1 VSRQRDLLGRF
12 AHHRVAANL
21 LMVLMLCAGIFA
33 LRQLNVQFFPDFELE
48 VVTVTTPW
56 SGASSEDVETG
67 VTIPLEQR
75 LRTVDHLEE
84 MTSTSAPGLSGITLE
99 FNEGTDMVLALE
111 QVKQRVDEFTNLPG
125 DAEDPV
131 VIHPARYEPVAR
143 LRLSGVDDRGEL
155 RRLARRFERELLARG
170 IDRIDINGLPE
181 EAIRIAFDPTDL
193 QRLGLDLATVAERI
207 DHLSRDLPAGL
218 AGSDDSARELRSLD
232 QRRDPA
238 GFANLPLVGEGA
250 ARINLGAVA
259 TIARQPL
266 EQQPEISVDGQRTV
280 VLQLSR
286 TAAGDSL
293 AAARTLDAW
302 FDETLPTLPP
312 TVQLEVFSKHWELI
326 LDRINVLLK
335 NGAGGLLLVLVTLYL
350 FLSARVAFWVA
361 VGIPVSF
368 MATLAVL
375 YLAGGS
381 INMVSLFALIMGLGI
396 IVDDAI
402 VVGEDAQAHYDM
414 GEEPLRAAEGG
425 ARRMLGPVM
434 ASSLTT
440 VAAFLPLMLIGG
452 IMGNIMSTIPL
463 VIVSVI
469 FASLIESFLILP
481 GHLRGAFRHAHHRRR
496 ATRERLDAA
505 FERFRDRRFRPLV
518 DRALQHR
525 GTTLALAV
533 AALVMAIGLLAGGRL
548 SWVFFPSP
556 ESTTVHANVRF
567 VSGTPR
573 ATVDRFLTHLEKTL
587 ATTNAELGSEVVHT
601 HYVSHGASTG
611 RGRARTGE
619 RLGAVFVELEPP
631 DARDISNRTFIN
643 AWRGRVVVPHGV
655 ENFTITEERSGP
667 VSRDLEIRLAGDDPE
682 RVKQAALALG
692 EALRALPGISA
703 IEDDLPYGR
712 EQLIYKLSAAGQAL
726 GLTITGLGRQ
736 LRAAYDGLLVQ
747 RFQDGPDEVEVRVEL
762 NRDTQR
768 RMRHLDQLPIR
779 LPDGRFVP
787 LSSVA
792 LWTSKR
798 GFETLRHADGRLA
811 ATISADIDS
820 TVNNTERVT
829 RALAA
834 ETLPQL
840 AAVYGVEFSLE
851 GGSARQADTLG
862 DMRTGML
869 LGLLLIYVVL
879 AWVFS
884 SYGWPLLVMTA
895 IPFGLTGAVFGHWLL
910 GMDLTIL
917 SLFGFF
923 GLSGIVVNDSIILVT
938 FYQRLRHEGCAVHE
952 ALVEAAC
959 QRLRAVLLTS
969 LTTIAGLTPL
979 LFETSTQAQFLI
991 PMAVSI
997 AFGLAFATLLIL
1009 VVLPT
1014 MLSLYEEVHTRS
1026 TTREE
1031 PPTATETT

>member
-1 VSRQRDLLGRF
+1 VSTSRDLLGTF

-21 LMVLMLCAGIFA
+21 LMVLMLLSGVFA

-48 VVTVTTPW
+48 VVTVTTAW
-56 SGASSEDVETG
+56 SGASAEDVEIGITL
-67 VTIPLEQR
+67 PLEQR

-84 MTSTSAPGLSGITLE
+84 MSSTSAPGTSGITLE
-99 FNEGTDMVLALE
+99 FDEGTDMVLALE
-111 QVKQRVDEFTNLPG
+111 QVKQRVDDFLNLPG

-131 VIHPARYEPVAR
+131 VIHPARYEPVAS
-143 LRLSGVDDRGEL
+143 LRLSGPEDLGEL
-155 RRLARRFERELLARG
+155 RRLARRMERELLARG
-170 IDRIDINGLPE
+170 IDRIDIDGLPD
-181 EAIRIAFDPTDL
+181 EAIRIAFDPVDL
-193 QRLGLDLATVAERI
+193 QRLGLDLEEVAARI
-207 DHLSRDLPAGL
+207 DRLSRDLPAGL

-238 GFANLPLVGEGA
+238 GFANLPLIGEGA
-250 ARINLGAVA
+250 ARIDLGAVA
-259 TIARQPL
+259 QITREPM
-266 EQQPEISVDGQRTV
+266 ERQPEISVGGQRAI
-280 VLQLSR
+280 VLKLSR

-293 AAARTLDAW
+293 EAARVLDAW
-302 FDETLPTLPP
+302 FTETRPTLPP
-312 TVQLEVFSKHWELI
+312 GVELEVFSERWELI

-335 NGAGGLLLVLVTLYL
+335 NGAGGLLLVLITLFL
-350 FLSARVAFWVA
+350 FLSGRVAFWVA

-402 VVGEDAQAHYDM
+402 VVGEDAQAHHDM
-414 GEEPLRAAEGG
+414 GEDPLRAAEGG
-425 ARRMLGPVM
+425 ARRMLGPVL

-440 VAAFLPLMLIGG
+440 VAAFLPLMLVGG
-452 IMGNIMSTIPL
+452 VMGNILSTIPL

-469 FASLIESFLILP
+469 LASLIESFLILP
-481 GHLRGAFRHAHHRRR
+481 GHLRGAFRHAHQPRPL
-496 ATRERLDAA
+496 RERLDAA
-505 FERFRDRRFRPLV
+505 FERFREQRFRPLI
-518 DRALQHR
+518 DLALRHRAS
-525 GTTLALAV
+525 TLAV
-533 AALVMAIGLLAGGRL
+533 AVACLVLAVGLLAGGRL

-556 ESTTVHANVRF
+556 ESTTLNANVRF
-567 VSGTPR
+567 VAGTPR
-573 ATVDRFLTHLEKTL
+573 ATVDRFLAHLETTL
-587 ATTNAELGSEVVHT
+587 KATDADLGPGVLAT

-611 RGRARTGE
+611 RGRSRDGE
-619 RLGAVFVELEPP
+619 RIGGLFVELVAP
-631 DARDISNRTFIN
+631 DARTVRNREFIN
-643 AWRGRVVVPHGV
+643 AWRERVAVPHGV
-655 ENFTITEERSGP
+655 ESFTISEQRTGP

-692 EALRALPGISA
+692 EALAALPGVSA
-703 IEDDLPYGR
+703 IDDDLPYGR
-712 EQLIYKLSAAGQAL
+712 EQLIYRLSPAGHAL
-726 GLTITGLGRQ
+726 GLTITDLGRQ
-736 LRAAYDGLLVQ
+736 LRAAYDGLRVQ

-762 NRDTQR
+762 SREIQR
-768 RMRHLDQLPIR
+768 RMRHLEQLPIQ
-779 LPDGRFVP
+779 LPDGRFAP
-787 LSSVA
+787 LGSVA
-792 LWTSKR
+792 DWTSKR

-811 ATISADIDS
+811 ATVTADIDS
-820 TVNNTERVT
+820 AVNNTERVT
-829 RALAA
+829 QALADG
-834 ETLPQL
+834 TLPRL
-840 AAVYGVEFSLE
+840 AALYGVEFSLE
-851 GGSARQADTLG
+851 GGTARQADALG
-862 DMRTGML
+862 DLRTGML
-869 LGLLLIYVVL
+869 LGLLLIYIVL

-884 SYGWPLLVMTA
+884 SYGWPLIVMSA

-910 GMDLTIL
+910 GMDLTLL

-938 FYQRLRHEGCAVHE
+938 FYQRLRNEGCAVHE

-1009 VVLPT
+1009 LVVPT
-1014 MLSLYEEVHTRS
+1014 MLSIYEQLHARYAGTLADQ
-1026 TTREE
+1026 
-1031 PPTATETT
+1031 PT

>member
-1 VSRQRDLLGRF
+1 VSTSRDLLGTF

-21 LMVLMLCAGIFA
+21 LMVLMLLSGVFA

-48 VVTVTTPW
+48 VVTVTTAW
-56 SGASSEDVETG
+56 SGASAEDVEIGITL
-67 VTIPLEQR
+67 PLEQR

-84 MTSTSAPGLSGITLE
+84 MSSTSAPGTSGITLE
-99 FNEGTDMVLALE
+99 FDEGTDMVLALE
-111 QVKQRVDEFTNLPG
+111 QVKQRVDDFLNLPG

-131 VIHPARYEPVAR
+131 VIHPARYEPVAS
-143 LRLSGVDDRGEL
+143 LRLSGPEDLGEL
-155 RRLARRFERELLARG
+155 RRLARRMERELLARG
-170 IDRIDINGLPE
+170 IDRIDIDGLPD
-181 EAIRIAFDPTDL
+181 EAIRIAFDPVDL
-193 QRLGLDLATVAERI
+193 QRLGLDLEEVAARI
-207 DHLSRDLPAGL
+207 DRLSRDLPAGL

-250 ARINLGAVA
+250 ARIDLGAVA
-259 TIARQPL
+259 QITREPM
-266 EQQPEISVDGQRTV
+266 ERQPEISVGGQRAI
-280 VLQLSR
+280 VLKLSR
-286 TAAGDSL
+286 TATGDSL
-293 AAARTLDAW
+293 EAARVLDAW
-302 FDETLPTLPP
+302 FTETRPTLPP
-312 TVQLEVFSKHWELI
+312 GVELEVFSERWELI

-335 NGAGGLLLVLVTLYL
+335 NGAGGLLLVLITLFL
-350 FLSARVAFWVA
+350 FLSGRVAFWVA

-402 VVGEDAQAHYDM
+402 VVGEDAQAHHDM
-414 GEEPLRAAEGG
+414 GEDPLRAAEGG
-425 ARRMLGPVM
+425 ARRMLGPVL

-440 VAAFLPLMLIGG
+440 VAAFLPLMLVGG
-452 IMGNIMSTIPL
+452 VMGNILSTIPL

-469 FASLIESFLILP
+469 LASLIESFLILP
-481 GHLRGAFRHAHHRRR
+481 GHLRGAFRHAHQPRPL
-496 ATRERLDAA
+496 RERLDAA
-505 FERFRDRRFRPLV
+505 FERFREQRFRPLI
-518 DRALQHR
+518 DLALRHRAS
-525 GTTLALAV
+525 TLAV
-533 AALVMAIGLLAGGRL
+533 AVACLVLAVGLLAGGRL

-556 ESTTVHANVRF
+556 ESTTLNANVRF
-567 VSGTPR
+567 VAGTPR
-573 ATVDRFLTHLEKTL
+573 ATVDRFLAHLETTL
-587 ATTNAELGSEVVHT
+587 KATDADLGPGVLAT

-611 RGRARTGE
+611 RGRSRDGE
-619 RLGAVFVELEPP
+619 RIGGLFVELVAP
-631 DARDISNRTFIN
+631 DARTVRNREFIN
-643 AWRGRVVVPHGV
+643 AWRERVAVPHGV
-655 ENFTITEERSGP
+655 ESFTISEQRTGP

-692 EALRALPGISA
+692 EALAALPGVSA
-703 IEDDLPYGR
+703 IDDDLPYGR
-712 EQLIYKLSAAGQAL
+712 EQLIYRLSPAGHAL
-726 GLTITGLGRQ
+726 GLTITDLGRQ
-736 LRAAYDGLLVQ
+736 LRAAYDGLRVQ

-762 NRDTQR
+762 SREIQR
-768 RMRHLDQLPIR
+768 RMRHLEQLPIQ
-779 LPDGRFVP
+779 LPDGRFAP
-787 LSSVA
+787 LGSVA
-792 LWTSKR
+792 DWTSKR

-811 ATISADIDS
+811 ATVTADIDS
-820 TVNNTERVT
+820 AVNNTERVT
-829 RALAA
+829 QALADG
-834 ETLPQL
+834 TLPRL
-840 AAVYGVEFSLE
+840 AALYGVEFSLE
-851 GGSARQADTLG
+851 GGTARQADALG
-862 DMRTGML
+862 DLRTGML
-869 LGLLLIYVVL
+869 LGLLLIYIVL

-884 SYGWPLLVMTA
+884 SYGWPLIVMSA

-910 GMDLTIL
+910 GMDLTLL

-938 FYQRLRHEGCAVHE
+938 FYQRLRNEGYAVHE

-1009 VVLPT
+1009 LVVPT
-1014 MLSLYEEVHTRS
+1014 MLSIYEQLHARYAGTLADQ
-1026 TTREE
+1026 
-1031 PPTATETT
+1031 PT

>member
-1 VSRQRDLLGRF
+1 MSTSRDLLGTF

-21 LMVLMLCAGIFA
+21 LMVLMLLSGVFA

-48 VVTVTTPW
+48 VVTVTTAW
-56 SGASSEDVETG
+56 SGASAEDVEIGITL
-67 VTIPLEQR
+67 PLEQR

-84 MTSTSAPGLSGITLE
+84 MSSTSAPGTSGITLE
-99 FNEGTDMVLALE
+99 FDEGTDMVLALE
-111 QVKQRVDEFTNLPG
+111 QVKQRVDDFLNLPG

-131 VIHPARYEPVAR
+131 VIHPARYEPVAS
-143 LRLSGVDDRGEL
+143 LRLSGPEDLGEL
-155 RRLARRFERELLARG
+155 RRLARRMERELLARG
-170 IDRIDINGLPE
+170 IDRIDIDGLPD
-181 EAIRIAFDPTDL
+181 EAIRIAFDPVDL
-193 QRLGLDLATVAERI
+193 QRLGLDLEEVAARI
-207 DHLSRDLPAGL
+207 DRLSRDLPAGL

-250 ARINLGAVA
+250 ARIDLGAVA
-259 TIARQPL
+259 QITREPM
-266 EQQPEISVDGQRTV
+266 ERQPEISVGGQRAI
-280 VLQLSR
+280 VLKLSR

-293 AAARTLDAW
+293 EAARVLDAW
-302 FDETLPTLPP
+302 FTETRPTLPP
-312 TVQLEVFSKHWELI
+312 GVELEVFSERWELI

-335 NGAGGLLLVLVTLYL
+335 NGAGGLLLVLITLFL
-350 FLSARVAFWVA
+350 FLSGRVAFWVA

-402 VVGEDAQAHYDM
+402 VVGEDAQAHHDM
-414 GEEPLRAAEGG
+414 GEDPLRAAEGG
-425 ARRMLGPVM
+425 ARRMLGPVL

-440 VAAFLPLMLIGG
+440 VAAFLPLMLVGG
-452 IMGNIMSTIPL
+452 VMGNILSTIPL

-469 FASLIESFLILP
+469 LASLIESFLILP
-481 GHLRGAFRHAHHRRR
+481 GHLRGAFRHAHQPRPL
-496 ATRERLDAA
+496 RERLDAA
-505 FERFRDRRFRPLV
+505 FERFREQRFRPLI
-518 DRALQHR
+518 DLALRHRAS
-525 GTTLALAV
+525 TLAV
-533 AALVMAIGLLAGGRL
+533 AVACLVLAVGLLAGGRL

-556 ESTTVHANVRF
+556 ESTTLNANVRF
-567 VSGTPR
+567 VAGTPR
-573 ATVDRFLTHLEKTL
+573 ATVDRFLAHLETTL
-587 ATTNAELGSEVVHT
+587 KATDADLGPGVLAT

-611 RGRARTGE
+611 RGRSRDGE
-619 RLGAVFVELEPP
+619 RIGGLFVELVAP
-631 DARDISNRTFIN
+631 DARTVRNREFIN
-643 AWRGRVVVPHGV
+643 AWRERVAVPHGV
-655 ENFTITEERSGP
+655 ESFTISEQRTGP

-692 EALRALPGISA
+692 EALAALPGVSA
-703 IEDDLPYGR
+703 IDDDLPYGR
-712 EQLIYKLSAAGQAL
+712 EQLIYRLSPAGHAL
-726 GLTITGLGRQ
+726 GLTITDLGRQ
-736 LRAAYDGLLVQ
+736 LRAAYDGLRVQ

-762 NRDTQR
+762 SREIQR
-768 RMRHLDQLPIR
+768 RMRHLEQLPIQ
-779 LPDGRFVP
+779 LPDGRFAP
-787 LSSVA
+787 LGSVA
-792 LWTSKR
+792 DWTSKR

-811 ATISADIDS
+811 ATVTADIDS
-820 TVNNTERVT
+820 AVNNTERVT
-829 RALAA
+829 QALADG
-834 ETLPQL
+834 TLPRL
-840 AAVYGVEFSLE
+840 AALYGVEFSLE
-851 GGSARQADTLG
+851 GGTARQADALG
-862 DMRTGML
+862 DLRTGML
-869 LGLLLIYVVL
+869 LGLLLIYIVL

-884 SYGWPLLVMTA
+884 SYGWPLIVMSA

-910 GMDLTIL
+910 GMDLTLL

-938 FYQRLRHEGCAVHE
+938 FYQRLRNEGYAVHE

-1009 VVLPT
+1009 LVVPT
-1014 MLSLYEEVHTRS
+1014 MLSIYEQLHARYAGTLADQ
-1026 TTREE
+1026 
-1031 PPTATETT
+1031 PT

>member
-1 VSRQRDLLGRF
+1 VSTSRDLLGTF

-21 LMVLMLCAGIFA
+21 LMVLMLLSGVFA

-48 VVTVTTPW
+48 VVTVTTAW
-56 SGASSEDVETG
+56 SGASAEDVEIGITL
-67 VTIPLEQR
+67 PLEQR

-84 MTSTSAPGLSGITLE
+84 MSSTSAPGTSGITLE
-99 FNEGTDMVLALE
+99 FDEGTDMVLALE
-111 QVKQRVDEFTNLPG
+111 QVKQRVDDFLNLPG

-131 VIHPARYEPVAR
+131 VIHPARYEPVAS
-143 LRLSGVDDRGEL
+143 LRLSGPEDLGEL
-155 RRLARRFERELLARG
+155 RHLARRMERELLARG
-170 IDRIDINGLPE
+170 IDRIDIDGLPD
-181 EAIRIAFDPTDL
+181 EAIRIAFDPVDL
-193 QRLGLDLATVAERI
+193 QRLGLDLEEVAARI
-207 DHLSRDLPAGL
+207 DRLSRDLPAGL

-238 GFANLPLVGEGA
+238 GFANLPLIGEGA
-250 ARINLGAVA
+250 ARIDLGAVA
-259 TIARQPL
+259 QITREPM
-266 EQQPEISVDGQRTV
+266 ERQPEISVGGQRAI
-280 VLQLSR
+280 VLKLSR

-293 AAARTLDAW
+293 EAARVLDAW
-302 FDETLPTLPP
+302 FTETRPTLPP
-312 TVQLEVFSKHWELI
+312 GVELEVFSERWELI

-335 NGAGGLLLVLVTLYL
+335 NGAGGLLLVLITLFL
-350 FLSARVAFWVA
+350 FLSGRVAFWVA

-402 VVGEDAQAHYDM
+402 VVGEDAQAHHDM
-414 GEEPLRAAEGG
+414 GEDPLRAAEGG
-425 ARRMLGPVM
+425 ARRMLGPVL

-440 VAAFLPLMLIGG
+440 VAAFLPLMLVGG
-452 IMGNIMSTIPL
+452 VMGNILSTIPL

-469 FASLIESFLILP
+469 LASLIESFLILP
-481 GHLRGAFRHAHHRRR
+481 GHLRGAFRHAHQPRPL
-496 ATRERLDAA
+496 RERLDAA
-505 FERFRDRRFRPLV
+505 FERFREQRFRPLI
-518 DRALQHR
+518 DLALRHRAS
-525 GTTLALAV
+525 TLAV
-533 AALVMAIGLLAGGRL
+533 AVACLVLAVGLLAGGRL

-556 ESTTVHANVRF
+556 ESTTLNANVRF
-567 VSGTPR
+567 VAGTPR
-573 ATVDRFLTHLEKTL
+573 ATVDRFLAHLETTL
-587 ATTNAELGSEVVHT
+587 KATDADLGPGVLAT

-611 RGRARTGE
+611 RGRSRDGE
-619 RLGAVFVELEPP
+619 RIGGLFVELVAP
-631 DARDISNRTFIN
+631 DARTVRNREFIN
-643 AWRGRVVVPHGV
+643 AWRERVAVPHGV
-655 ENFTITEERSGP
+655 ESFTISEQRTGP

-692 EALRALPGISA
+692 EALAALPGVSA
-703 IEDDLPYGR
+703 IDDDLPYGR
-712 EQLIYKLSAAGQAL
+712 EQLIYRLSPAGHAL
-726 GLTITGLGRQ
+726 GLTITDLGRQ
-736 LRAAYDGLLVQ
+736 LRAAYDGLRVQ

-762 NRDTQR
+762 SREIQR
-768 RMRHLDQLPIR
+768 RMRHLEQLPIQ
-779 LPDGRFVP
+779 LPDGRFAP
-787 LSSVA
+787 LGSVA
-792 LWTSKR
+792 DWTSKR

-811 ATISADIDS
+811 ATVTADIDS
-820 TVNNTERVT
+820 AVNNTERVT
-829 RALAA
+829 QALADG
-834 ETLPQL
+834 TLPRL
-840 AAVYGVEFSLE
+840 AALYGVEFSLE
-851 GGSARQADTLG
+851 GGTARQADALG
-862 DMRTGML
+862 DLRTGML
-869 LGLLLIYVVL
+869 LGLLLIYIVL

-884 SYGWPLLVMTA
+884 SYGWPLIVMSA

-910 GMDLTIL
+910 GMDLTLL

-938 FYQRLRHEGCAVHE
+938 FYQRLRNEGCAVHE

-1009 VVLPT
+1009 LVVPT
-1014 MLSLYEEVHTRS
+1014 MLSIYEQLHARYAGTLADQ
-1026 TTREE
+1026 
-1031 PPTATETT
+1031 PT

>member
-1 VSRQRDLLGRF
+1 VSTSRDLLGTF

-21 LMVLMLCAGIFA
+21 LMVLMLLSGVFA

-48 VVTVTTPW
+48 VVTVTTAW
-56 SGASSEDVETG
+56 SGASAEDVEIGITL
-67 VTIPLEQR
+67 PLEQR

-84 MTSTSAPGLSGITLE
+84 MSSTSAPGTSGITLE
-99 FNEGTDMVLALE
+99 FDEGTDMVLALE
-111 QVKQRVDEFTNLPG
+111 QVKQRVDDFLNLPG

-131 VIHPARYEPVAR
+131 VIHPARYEPVAS
-143 LRLSGVDDRGEL
+143 LRLSGPEDLGEL
-155 RRLARRFERELLARG
+155 RRLARRMERELLARG
-170 IDRIDINGLPE
+170 IDRIDIDGLPD
-181 EAIRIAFDPTDL
+181 EAIRIAFDPVDL
-193 QRLGLDLATVAERI
+193 QRLGLDLEEVAARI
-207 DHLSRDLPAGL
+207 DRLSRDLPAGL

-250 ARINLGAVA
+250 ARIDLGAVA
-259 TIARQPL
+259 QITREPM
-266 EQQPEISVDGQRTV
+266 ERQPEISVGGQRAI
-280 VLQLSR
+280 VLKLSR

-293 AAARTLDAW
+293 EAARVLDAW
-302 FDETLPTLPP
+302 FTETRPTLPP
-312 TVQLEVFSKHWELI
+312 GVELEVFSERWELI

-335 NGAGGLLLVLVTLYL
+335 NGAGGLLLVLITLFL
-350 FLSARVAFWVA
+350 FLSGRVAFWVA

-402 VVGEDAQAHYDM
+402 VVGEDAQAHHDM
-414 GEEPLRAAEGG
+414 GEDPLRAAEGG
-425 ARRMLGPVM
+425 ARRMLGPVL

-440 VAAFLPLMLIGG
+440 VAAFLPLMLVGG
-452 IMGNIMSTIPL
+452 VMGNILSTIPL

-469 FASLIESFLILP
+469 LASLIESFLILP
-481 GHLRGAFRHAHHRRR
+481 GHLRGAFRHAHQPRPL
-496 ATRERLDAA
+496 RERLDAA
-505 FERFRDRRFRPLV
+505 FERFREQRFRPLI
-518 DRALQHR
+518 DLALRHRAS
-525 GTTLALAV
+525 TLAV
-533 AALVMAIGLLAGGRL
+533 AVACLVLAVGLLAGGRL

-556 ESTTVHANVRF
+556 ESTTLNANVRF
-567 VSGTPR
+567 VAGTPR
-573 ATVDRFLTHLEKTL
+573 ATVDRFLAHLETTL
-587 ATTNAELGSEVVHT
+587 KATDADLGPGVLAT

-611 RGRARTGE
+611 RGRSRDGE
-619 RLGAVFVELEPP
+619 RIGGLFVELVAP
-631 DARDISNRTFIN
+631 DARTVRNREFIN
-643 AWRGRVVVPHGV
+643 AWRERVAVPHGV
-655 ENFTITEERSGP
+655 ESFTISEQRTGP

-692 EALRALPGISA
+692 EALAALPGVSA
-703 IEDDLPYGR
+703 IDDDLPYGR
-712 EQLIYKLSAAGQAL
+712 EQLIYRLSPAGHAL
-726 GLTITGLGRQ
+726 GLTITDLGRQ
-736 LRAAYDGLLVQ
+736 LRAAYDGLRVQ

-762 NRDTQR
+762 SREIQR
-768 RMRHLDQLPIR
+768 RMRHLEQLPIQ
-779 LPDGRFVP
+779 LPDGRFAP
-787 LSSVA
+787 LGSVA
-792 LWTSKR
+792 DWTSKR

-811 ATISADIDS
+811 ATVTADIDS
-820 TVNNTERVT
+820 AVNNTERVT
-829 RALAA
+829 QALADG
-834 ETLPQL
+834 TLPRL
-840 AAVYGVEFSLE
+840 AALYGVEFSLE
-851 GGSARQADTLG
+851 GGTARQADALG
-862 DMRTGML
+862 DLRTGML
-869 LGLLLIYVVL
+869 LGLLLIYIVL

-884 SYGWPLLVMTA
+884 SYGWPLIVMSA

-910 GMDLTIL
+910 GMDLTLL

-938 FYQRLRHEGCAVHE
+938 FYQRLRNEGYAVHE

-1009 VVLPT
+1009 LVVPT
-1014 MLSLYEEVHTRS
+1014 MLSIYEQLHARYAGTLADQ
-1026 TTREE
+1026 
-1031 PPTATETT
+1031 PT

>member
-1 VSRQRDLLGRF
+1 VSTSRDLLGTF

-21 LMVLMLCAGIFA
+21 LMVLMLLSGVFA

-48 VVTVTTPW
+48 VVTVTTAW
-56 SGASSEDVETG
+56 SGASAEDVEIGITL
-67 VTIPLEQR
+67 PLEQR

-84 MTSTSAPGLSGITLE
+84 MSSTSAPGTSGITLE
-99 FNEGTDMVLALE
+99 FDEGTDMVLALE
-111 QVKQRVDEFTNLPG
+111 QVKQRVDDFLNLPG

-131 VIHPARYEPVAR
+131 VIHPARYEPVAS
-143 LRLSGVDDRGEL
+143 LRLSGPEDLGEL
-155 RRLARRFERELLARG
+155 RRLARRMERELLARG
-170 IDRIDINGLPE
+170 IDRIDIDGLPD
-181 EAIRIAFDPTDL
+181 EAIRIAFDPVDL
-193 QRLGLDLATVAERI
+193 QRLGLDLEEVAARI
-207 DHLSRDLPAGL
+207 DRLSRDLPAGL

-238 GFANLPLVGEGA
+238 GFANLPLIGEGA
-250 ARINLGAVA
+250 ARIDLGAVA
-259 TIARQPL
+259 QITREPM
-266 EQQPEISVDGQRTV
+266 ERQPEISVGGQRAI
-280 VLQLSR
+280 VLKLSR

-293 AAARTLDAW
+293 EAARVLDAW
-302 FDETLPTLPP
+302 FTETRPTLPP
-312 TVQLEVFSKHWELI
+312 GVELEVFSERWELI

-335 NGAGGLLLVLVTLYL
+335 NGAGGLLLVLITLFL
-350 FLSARVAFWVA
+350 FLSGRVAFWVA

-402 VVGEDAQAHYDM
+402 VVGEDAQAHHDM
-414 GEEPLRAAEGG
+414 GEDPLRAAEGG
-425 ARRMLGPVM
+425 ARRMLGPVL

-440 VAAFLPLMLIGG
+440 VAAFLPLMLVGG
-452 IMGNIMSTIPL
+452 VMGNILSTIPL

-469 FASLIESFLILP
+469 LASLIESFLILP
-481 GHLRGAFRHAHHRRR
+481 GHLRGAFRHAHQPRPL
-496 ATRERLDAA
+496 RERLDAA
-505 FERFRDRRFRPLV
+505 FERFREQRFRPLI
-518 DRALQHR
+518 DLALRHRAS
-525 GTTLALAV
+525 TLAV
-533 AALVMAIGLLAGGRL
+533 AVACLVLAVGLLAGGRL

-556 ESTTVHANVRF
+556 ESTTLNANVRF
-567 VSGTPR
+567 VAGTPR
-573 ATVDRFLTHLEKTL
+573 ATVDRFLAHLETTL
-587 ATTNAELGSEVVHT
+587 KATDADLGPGVLAT

-611 RGRARTGE
+611 RGRSRDGE
-619 RLGAVFVELEPP
+619 RIGGLFVELVAP
-631 DARDISNRTFIN
+631 DARTVRNREFIN
-643 AWRGRVVVPHGV
+643 AWRERVAVPHGV
-655 ENFTITEERSGP
+655 ESFTISEQRTGP

-692 EALRALPGISA
+692 EALAALPGVSA
-703 IEDDLPYGR
+703 IDDDLPYGR
-712 EQLIYKLSAAGQAL
+712 EQLIYRLSPAGHAL
-726 GLTITGLGRQ
+726 GLTITDLGRQ
-736 LRAAYDGLLVQ
+736 LRAAYDGLRVQ

-762 NRDTQR
+762 SREIQR
-768 RMRHLDQLPIR
+768 RMRHLEQLPIQ
-779 LPDGRFVP
+779 LPDGRFAP
-787 LSSVA
+787 LGSVA
-792 LWTSKR
+792 DWTSKR

-811 ATISADIDS
+811 ATVTADIDS
-820 TVNNTERVT
+820 AVNNTERVT
-829 RALAA
+829 QALADG
-834 ETLPQL
+834 TLPRL
-840 AAVYGVEFSLE
+840 AALYGVEFSLE
-851 GGSARQADTLG
+851 GGTARQADALG
-862 DMRTGML
+862 DLRTGML
-869 LGLLLIYVVL
+869 LGLLLIYIVL

-884 SYGWPLLVMTA
+884 SYGWPLIVMSA

-910 GMDLTIL
+910 GMDLTLL

-938 FYQRLRHEGCAVHE
+938 FYQRLRNEGYAVHE

-1009 VVLPT
+1009 LVVPT
-1014 MLSLYEEVHTRS
+1014 MLSIYEQLHARYAGTLADQ
-1026 TTREE
+1026 
-1031 PPTATETT
+1031 PT

>member
-1 VSRQRDLLGRF
+1 MSAPRDLLGTF

-21 LMVLMLCAGIFA
+21 LMVLMLLSGVFA
-33 LRQLNVQFFPDFELE
+33 LRQLNVQFFPDFALE
-48 VVTVTTPW
+48 IVTVTTPW
-56 SGASSEDVETG
+56 SGASAEDVEVG
-67 VTIPLEQR
+67 ITIPLEQR
-75 LRTVDHLEE
+75 LRSVDHLEE

-99 FNEGTDMVLALE
+99 FREGTDMVLALE

-131 VIHPARYEPVAR
+131 VLHPTRHESVAR
-143 LRLSGVDDRGEL
+143 LRLSGIADPGEL

-170 IDRIDINGLPE
+170 IDRVDIDGLPE
-181 EAIRIAFDPTDL
+181 EAIRIAFAPADL
-193 QRLGLDLATVAERI
+193 QRLGLDLAGVAARI
-207 DHLSRDLPAGL
+207 DRLSRDLPAGL
-218 AGSDDSARELRSLD
+218 AGADDSARELRGLG
-232 QRRDPA
+232 QRRDPTAFA
-238 GFANLPLVGEGA
+238 GLPLVGTGS
-250 ARINLGAVA
+250 ARIDLGALA
-259 TIARQPL
+259 TVERTALDR
-266 EQQPEISVDGQRTV
+266 QPEISVNGERAV
-280 VLQLSR
+280 VLLLSR
-286 TAAGDSL
+286 TVAGDSL

-302 FDETLPTLPP
+302 LADTRPTLPP
-312 TVQLEVFSKHWELI
+312 GVRLELFSERWELI

-335 NGAGGLLLVLVTLYL
+335 NGAGGLLLVLVILYL

-375 YLAGGS
+375 YLTGGS

-402 VVGEDAQAHYDM
+402 VVGEDAQAHYDQ

-425 ARRMLGPVM
+425 ARRMRGPVL

-440 VAAFLPLMLIGG
+440 IAAFLPLMLIGG
-452 IMGNIMSTIPL
+452 VMGNILSTIPL

-469 FASLIESFLILP
+469 LASLIESFFILP
-481 GHLRGAFRHAHHRRR
+481 GHLRGAFRHAHHRRS
-496 ATRERLDAA
+496 ATRERLDTA
-505 FERFRDRRFRPLV
+505 FAHFRDRRFRPLV
-518 DRALQHR
+518 DRALRQR
-525 GTTLALAV
+525 GTTLALAL
-533 AALVMAIGLLAGGRL
+533 AALVLALGLLAGGRL

-567 VSGTPR
+567 VAGTPR
-573 ATVDRFLTHLEKTL
+573 ATVDRFLAHLEQAL
-587 ATTNAELGSEVVHT
+587 MATDAALDERVVRT
-601 HYVSHGASTG
+601 HYVAHGASTG
-611 RGRARTGE
+611 RQNTRTGE
-619 RLGAVFVELEPP
+619 RIGALFVELRPP
-631 DARDISNRTFIN
+631 DARALGNRAFID
-643 AWRGRVVVPHGV
+643 AWRQRIALPHGV
-655 ENFTITEERSGP
+655 ESFTITEERTGP
-667 VSRDLEIRLAGDDPE
+667 VSRDLEIRLTGDDPE
-682 RVKQAALALG
+682 RVKQAALGLG
-692 EALRALPGISA
+692 EALGALPGVSA
-703 IEDDLPYGR
+703 IDDDLPYGR
-712 EQLIYKLSAAGQAL
+712 EQLIYALKPAGEAL
-726 GLTITGLGRQ
+726 GLTLVELGRQ

-762 NRDTQR
+762 TRDIR
-768 RMRHLDQLPIR
+768 RHLRHLEALPIR

-787 LSSVA
+787 LGSVA
-792 LWTSKR
+792 DWSSRR

-811 ATISADIDS
+811 ATVSADIDG

-834 ETLPQL
+834 GTLPQL
-840 AAVYGVEFSLE
+840 AAAHAVEFSLE
-851 GGSARQADTLG
+851 GGSARQADTLD
-862 DMRTGML
+862 DMRTGLL
-869 LGLLLIYVVL
+869 LGLLLIYLVL

-884 SYGWPLLVMTA
+884 SYGWPLIVMTA
-895 IPFGLTGAVFGHWLL
+895 IPFGLTGALFGHWLL

-938 FYQRLRHEGCAVHE
+938 FYQRLRSEGCAVHE

-1009 VVLPT
+1009 VVVPVL
-1014 MLSLYEEVHTRS
+1014 LSFYEQLHARRAARLAAAER
-1026 TTREE
+1026 TT
-1031 PPTATETT
+1031 

>member
-1 VSRQRDLLGRF
+1 VSTSRDLLGTF

-21 LMVLMLCAGIFA
+21 LMVLMLLSGVFA

-48 VVTVTTPW
+48 VVTVTTAW
-56 SGASSEDVETG
+56 SGASAEDVEIGITL
-67 VTIPLEQR
+67 PLEQR

-84 MTSTSAPGLSGITLE
+84 MSSTSAPGTSGITLE
-99 FNEGTDMVLALE
+99 FDEGTDMVLALE
-111 QVKQRVDEFTNLPG
+111 QVKQRVDDFLNLPG

-131 VIHPARYEPVAR
+131 VIHPARYEPVAS
-143 LRLSGVDDRGEL
+143 LRLSGPEDLGEL
-155 RRLARRFERELLARG
+155 RRLARRMERELLARG
-170 IDRIDINGLPE
+170 IDRIDIDGLPD
-181 EAIRIAFDPTDL
+181 EAIRIAFDPVDL
-193 QRLGLDLATVAERI
+193 QRLGLDLEEVAARI
-207 DHLSRDLPAGL
+207 DRLSRDLPAGL

-250 ARINLGAVA
+250 ARIDLGAVA
-259 TIARQPL
+259 QITREPM
-266 EQQPEISVDGQRTV
+266 ERQPEISVGGQRAI
-280 VLQLSR
+280 VLKLSR

-293 AAARTLDAW
+293 EAARVLDAW
-302 FDETLPTLPP
+302 FTETRPTLPP
-312 TVQLEVFSKHWELI
+312 GVELEVFSERWELI

-335 NGAGGLLLVLVTLYL
+335 NGAGGLLLVLITLFL
-350 FLSARVAFWVA
+350 FLSGRVAFWVA

-402 VVGEDAQAHYDM
+402 VVGEDAQAHHDM
-414 GEEPLRAAEGG
+414 GEDPLRAAEGG
-425 ARRMLGPVM
+425 ARRMLGPVL

-440 VAAFLPLMLIGG
+440 VAAFLPLMLVGG
-452 IMGNIMSTIPL
+452 VMGNILSTIPL

-469 FASLIESFLILP
+469 LASLIESFLILP
-481 GHLRGAFRHAHHRRR
+481 GHLRGAFRHAHQPRPL
-496 ATRERLDAA
+496 RERLDAA
-505 FERFRDRRFRPLV
+505 FERFREQRFRPLI
-518 DRALQHR
+518 DLALRHRAS
-525 GTTLALAV
+525 TLAV
-533 AALVMAIGLLAGGRL
+533 AVACLVLAVGLLAGGRL

-556 ESTTVHANVRF
+556 ESTTLNANVRF
-567 VSGTPR
+567 VAGTPR
-573 ATVDRFLTHLEKTL
+573 ATVDRFLAHLETTL
-587 ATTNAELGSEVVHT
+587 KATDADLGPGVLAT

-611 RGRARTGE
+611 RGRSRDGE
-619 RLGAVFVELEPP
+619 RIGGLFVELVAP
-631 DARDISNRTFIN
+631 DARTVRNREFIN
-643 AWRGRVVVPHGV
+643 AWRERVAVPHGV
-655 ENFTITEERSGP
+655 ESFTISEQRTGP

-692 EALRALPGISA
+692 EALAALPGVSA
-703 IEDDLPYGR
+703 IDDDLPYGR
-712 EQLIYKLSAAGQAL
+712 EQLIYRLSPAGHAL
-726 GLTITGLGRQ
+726 GLTITDLGRQ
-736 LRAAYDGLLVQ
+736 LRAAYDGLRVQ

-762 NRDTQR
+762 SREIQR
-768 RMRHLDQLPIR
+768 RMRHLEQLPIQ
-779 LPDGRFVP
+779 LPDGRFAP
-787 LSSVA
+787 LGSVA
-792 LWTSKR
+792 DWTSKR

-811 ATISADIDS
+811 ATVTADIDS
-820 TVNNTERVT
+820 AVNNTERVT
-829 RALAA
+829 QALADG
-834 ETLPQL
+834 TLPRL
-840 AAVYGVEFSLE
+840 AALYGVEFSLE
-851 GGSARQADTLG
+851 GGTARQADALG
-862 DMRTGML
+862 DLRTGML
-869 LGLLLIYVVL
+869 LGLLLIYIVL

-884 SYGWPLLVMTA
+884 SYGWPLIVMSA

-910 GMDLTIL
+910 GMDLTLL

-938 FYQRLRHEGCAVHE
+938 FYQRLRNEGCAVHE

-1009 VVLPT
+1009 LVVPT
-1014 MLSLYEEVHTRS
+1014 MLSIYEQLHARYAGTLADQ
-1026 TTREE
+1026 
-1031 PPTATETT
+1031 PT

>member
-1 VSRQRDLLGRF
+1 VSTSRDLLGTF

-21 LMVLMLCAGIFA
+21 LMVLMLLSGVFA

-48 VVTVTTPW
+48 VVTVTTAW
-56 SGASSEDVETG
+56 SGASAEDVEIGITL
-67 VTIPLEQR
+67 PLEQR

-84 MTSTSAPGLSGITLE
+84 MSSTSAPGTSGITLE
-99 FNEGTDMVLALE
+99 FDEGTDMVLALE
-111 QVKQRVDEFTNLPG
+111 QVKQRVDDFLNLPG

-131 VIHPARYEPVAR
+131 VIHPARYEPVAS
-143 LRLSGVDDRGEL
+143 LRLSGPEDLGEL
-155 RRLARRFERELLARG
+155 RRLARRMERELLARG
-170 IDRIDINGLPE
+170 IDRIDIDGLPD
-181 EAIRIAFDPTDL
+181 EAIRIAFDPVDL
-193 QRLGLDLATVAERI
+193 QRLGLDLAEVAGRI
-207 DHLSRDLPAGL
+207 DQLSRDLPAGL

-238 GFANLPLVGEGA
+238 GFANLPLIGEGA
-250 ARINLGAVA
+250 ARIDLGAVA
-259 TIARQPL
+259 QITREPM
-266 EQQPEISVDGQRTV
+266 ERQPEISVGGQRAI
-280 VLQLSR
+280 VLKLSR

-293 AAARTLDAW
+293 EAARVLDAW
-302 FDETLPTLPP
+302 FTETRPTLPP
-312 TVQLEVFSKHWELI
+312 GVELEVFSERWELI

-335 NGAGGLLLVLVTLYL
+335 NGAGGLLLVLITLFL
-350 FLSARVAFWVA
+350 FLSGRVAFWVA

-402 VVGEDAQAHYDM
+402 VVGEDAQAHHDM
-414 GEEPLRAAEGG
+414 GEDPLRAAEGG
-425 ARRMLGPVM
+425 ARRMLGPVL

-440 VAAFLPLMLIGG
+440 VAAFLPLMLVGG
-452 IMGNIMSTIPL
+452 VMGNILSTIPL

-469 FASLIESFLILP
+469 LASLIESFLILP
-481 GHLRGAFRHAHHRRR
+481 GHLRGAFRHAHQPRPL
-496 ATRERLDAA
+496 RERLDAA
-505 FERFRDRRFRPLV
+505 FERFREQRFRPLI
-518 DRALQHR
+518 DLALRHRAS
-525 GTTLALAV
+525 TLAV
-533 AALVMAIGLLAGGRL
+533 AVACLVLAVGLLAGGRL

-556 ESTTVHANVRF
+556 ESTTLNANVRF
-567 VSGTPR
+567 VAGTPR
-573 ATVDRFLTHLEKTL
+573 ATVDRFLAHLETTL
-587 ATTNAELGSEVVHT
+587 KATDADLGPGVLAT

-611 RGRARTGE
+611 RGRSRDGE
-619 RLGAVFVELEPP
+619 RIGGLFVELVAP
-631 DARDISNRTFIN
+631 DARTVRNREFIN
-643 AWRGRVVVPHGV
+643 AWRERVAVPHGV
-655 ENFTITEERSGP
+655 ESFTISEQRTGP

-692 EALRALPGISA
+692 EALAALPGVSA
-703 IEDDLPYGR
+703 IDDDLPYGR
-712 EQLIYKLSAAGQAL
+712 EQLIYRLSPAGHAL
-726 GLTITGLGRQ
+726 GLTITDLGRQ
-736 LRAAYDGLLVQ
+736 LRAAYDGLRVQ

-762 NRDTQR
+762 SREIQR
-768 RMRHLDQLPIR
+768 RMRHLEQLPIQ
-779 LPDGRFVP
+779 LPDGRFAP
-787 LSSVA
+787 LGSVA
-792 LWTSKR
+792 DWTSKR

-811 ATISADIDS
+811 ATVTADIDS
-820 TVNNTERVT
+820 AVNNTERVT
-829 RALAA
+829 QALADG
-834 ETLPQL
+834 TLPRL
-840 AAVYGVEFSLE
+840 AALYGVEFSLE
-851 GGSARQADTLG
+851 GGTARQADALG
-862 DMRTGML
+862 DLRTGML
-869 LGLLLIYVVL
+869 LGLLLIYIVL

-884 SYGWPLLVMTA
+884 SYGWPLIVMSA

-910 GMDLTIL
+910 GMDLTLL

-938 FYQRLRHEGCAVHE
+938 FYQRLRNEGYAVHE

-1009 VVLPT
+1009 LVVPT
-1014 MLSLYEEVHTRS
+1014 MLSIYEQLHARYAGTLADQ
-1026 TTREE
+1026 
-1031 PPTATETT
+1031 PT

>member
-1 VSRQRDLLGRF
+1 VSTSRDLLGTF

-21 LMVLMLCAGIFA
+21 LMVLMLLSGVFA

-48 VVTVTTPW
+48 VVTVTTAW
-56 SGASSEDVETG
+56 SGASAEDVEIGITL
-67 VTIPLEQR
+67 PLEQR

-84 MTSTSAPGLSGITLE
+84 MSSTSAPGTSGITLE
-99 FNEGTDMVLALE
+99 FDEGTDMVLALE
-111 QVKQRVDEFTNLPG
+111 QVKQRVDDFLNLPG

-131 VIHPARYEPVAR
+131 VIHPARYEPVAS
-143 LRLSGVDDRGEL
+143 LRLSGPEDLGEL
-155 RRLARRFERELLARG
+155 RRLARRMERELLARG
-170 IDRIDINGLPE
+170 IDRIDIDGLPD
-181 EAIRIAFDPTDL
+181 EAIRIAFDPVDL
-193 QRLGLDLATVAERI
+193 QRLGLDLEEVAARI
-207 DHLSRDLPAGL
+207 DRLSRDLPAGL

-238 GFANLPLVGEGA
+238 GFANLPLVG
-250 ARINLGAVA
+250 
-259 TIARQPL
+259 
-266 EQQPEISVDGQRTV
+266 QRAI
-280 VLQLSR
+280 VLKLSR

-293 AAARTLDAW
+293 EAARVLDAW
-302 FDETLPTLPP
+302 FTETRPTLPP
-312 TVQLEVFSKHWELI
+312 GVELEVFSERWELI

-335 NGAGGLLLVLVTLYL
+335 NGAGGLLLVLITLFL
-350 FLSARVAFWVA
+350 FLSGRVAFWVA

-402 VVGEDAQAHYDM
+402 VVGEDAQAHHDM
-414 GEEPLRAAEGG
+414 GEDPLRAAEGG
-425 ARRMLGPVM
+425 ARRMLGPVL

-440 VAAFLPLMLIGG
+440 VAAFLPLMLVGG
-452 IMGNIMSTIPL
+452 VMGNILSTIPL

-469 FASLIESFLILP
+469 LASLIESFLILP
-481 GHLRGAFRHAHHRRR
+481 GHLRGAFRHAHQPRPL
-496 ATRERLDAA
+496 RERLDAA
-505 FERFRDRRFRPLV
+505 FERFREQRFRPLI
-518 DRALQHR
+518 DLALRHRAS
-525 GTTLALAV
+525 TLAV
-533 AALVMAIGLLAGGRL
+533 AVACLVLAVGLLAGGRL

-556 ESTTVHANVRF
+556 ESTTLNANVRF
-567 VSGTPR
+567 VAGTPR
-573 ATVDRFLTHLEKTL
+573 ATVDRFLAHLETTL
-587 ATTNAELGSEVVHT
+587 KATDADLGPGVLAT

-611 RGRARTGE
+611 RGRSRDGE
-619 RLGAVFVELEPP
+619 RIGGLFVELVAP
-631 DARDISNRTFIN
+631 DARTVRNREFIN
-643 AWRGRVVVPHGV
+643 AWRERVAVPHGV
-655 ENFTITEERSGP
+655 ESFTISEQRTGP

-692 EALRALPGISA
+692 EALAALPGVSA
-703 IEDDLPYGR
+703 IDDDLPYGR
-712 EQLIYKLSAAGQAL
+712 EQLIYRLSPAGHAL
-726 GLTITGLGRQ
+726 GLTITDLGRQ
-736 LRAAYDGLLVQ
+736 LRAAYDGLRVQ

-762 NRDTQR
+762 SREIQR
-768 RMRHLDQLPIR
+768 RMRHLEQLPIQ
-779 LPDGRFVP
+779 LPDGRFAP
-787 LSSVA
+787 LGSVA
-792 LWTSKR
+792 DWTSKR

-811 ATISADIDS
+811 ATVTADIDS
-820 TVNNTERVT
+820 AVNNTERVT
-829 RALAA
+829 QALADG
-834 ETLPQL
+834 TLPRL
-840 AAVYGVEFSLE
+840 AALYGVEFSLE
-851 GGSARQADTLG
+851 GGTARQADALG
-862 DMRTGML
+862 DLRTGML
-869 LGLLLIYVVL
+869 LGLLLIYIVL

-884 SYGWPLLVMTA
+884 SYGWPLIVMSA

-910 GMDLTIL
+910 GMDLTLL

-938 FYQRLRHEGCAVHE
+938 FYQRLRNEGYAVHE

-1009 VVLPT
+1009 LVVPT
-1014 MLSLYEEVHTRS
+1014 MLSIYEQLHARYAGTLADQ
-1026 TTREE
+1026 
-1031 PPTATETT
+1031 PT

>member
-1 VSRQRDLLGRF
+1 MSTSRDLLGTF

-21 LMVLMLCAGIFA
+21 LMVLMLLSGVFA

-48 VVTVTTPW
+48 VVTVTTAW
-56 SGASSEDVETG
+56 SGASAEDVEIGITL
-67 VTIPLEQR
+67 PLEQR

-84 MTSTSAPGLSGITLE
+84 MSSTSAPGTSGITLE
-99 FNEGTDMVLALE
+99 FDEGTDMVLALE
-111 QVKQRVDEFTNLPG
+111 QVKQRVDDFLNLPG

-131 VIHPARYEPVAR
+131 VIHPARYEPVAS
-143 LRLSGVDDRGEL
+143 LRLSGPEDLGEL
-155 RRLARRFERELLARG
+155 RRLARRMERELLARG
-170 IDRIDINGLPE
+170 IDRIDIDGLPD
-181 EAIRIAFDPTDL
+181 EAIRIAFDPVDL
-193 QRLGLDLATVAERI
+193 QRLGLDLEEVAARI
-207 DHLSRDLPAGL
+207 DRLSRDLPAGL

-250 ARINLGAVA
+250 ARIDLGAVA
-259 TIARQPL
+259 QITREPM
-266 EQQPEISVDGQRTV
+266 ERQPEISVGGQRAI
-280 VLQLSR
+280 VLKLSR

-293 AAARTLDAW
+293 EAARVLDAW
-302 FDETLPTLPP
+302 FTETRPTLPP
-312 TVQLEVFSKHWELI
+312 GVELEVFSERWELI

-335 NGAGGLLLVLVTLYL
+335 NGAGGLLLVLITLFL
-350 FLSARVAFWVA
+350 FLSGRVAFWVA

-402 VVGEDAQAHYDM
+402 VVGEDAQAHHDM
-414 GEEPLRAAEGG
+414 GEDPLRAAEGG
-425 ARRMLGPVM
+425 ARRMLGPVL

-440 VAAFLPLMLIGG
+440 VAAFLPLMLVGG
-452 IMGNIMSTIPL
+452 VMGNILSTIPL

-469 FASLIESFLILP
+469 LASLIESFLILP
-481 GHLRGAFRHAHHRRR
+481 GHLRGAFRHAHQPRPLRV
-496 ATRERLDAA
+496 RLDAA
-505 FERFRDRRFRPLV
+505 FERFREQRFRPLI
-518 DRALQHR
+518 DLALRHRAS
-525 GTTLALAV
+525 TLAV
-533 AALVMAIGLLAGGRL
+533 AVACLVLAVGLLAGGRL

-556 ESTTVHANVRF
+556 ESTTLNANVRF
-567 VSGTPR
+567 VAGTPR
-573 ATVDRFLTHLEKTL
+573 ATVDRFLAHLETTL
-587 ATTNAELGSEVVHT
+587 KATDADLGPGVLAT

-611 RGRARTGE
+611 RGRSRDGE
-619 RLGAVFVELEPP
+619 RIGGLFVELVAP
-631 DARDISNRTFIN
+631 DARTVRNREFIN
-643 AWRGRVVVPHGV
+643 AWRERVAVPHGV
-655 ENFTITEERSGP
+655 ESFTISEQRTGP

-692 EALRALPGISA
+692 EALAALPGVSA
-703 IEDDLPYGR
+703 IDDDLPYGR
-712 EQLIYKLSAAGQAL
+712 EQLIYRLSPAGHAL
-726 GLTITGLGRQ
+726 GLTITDLGRQ
-736 LRAAYDGLLVQ
+736 LRAAYDGLRVQ

-762 NRDTQR
+762 SREIQR
-768 RMRHLDQLPIR
+768 RMRHLEQLPIQ
-779 LPDGRFVP
+779 LPDGRFAP
-787 LSSVA
+787 LGSVA
-792 LWTSKR
+792 DWTSKR

-811 ATISADIDS
+811 ATVTADIDS
-820 TVNNTERVT
+820 AVNNTERVT
-829 RALAA
+829 QALADG
-834 ETLPQL
+834 TLPRL
-840 AAVYGVEFSLE
+840 AALYGVEFSLE
-851 GGSARQADTLG
+851 GGTARQADALG
-862 DMRTGML
+862 DLRTGML
-869 LGLLLIYVVL
+869 LGLLLIYIVL

-884 SYGWPLLVMTA
+884 SYGWPLIVMSA

-910 GMDLTIL
+910 GMDLTLL

-938 FYQRLRHEGCAVHE
+938 FYQRLRNEGYAVHE

-1009 VVLPT
+1009 LVVPT
-1014 MLSLYEEVHTRS
+1014 MLSIYEQLHARYAGTLADQ
-1026 TTREE
+1026 
-1031 PPTATETT
+1031 PT

>member
-1 VSRQRDLLGRF
+1 MSTSRDLLGTF

-21 LMVLMLCAGIFA
+21 LMVLMLLSGVFA

-48 VVTVTTPW
+48 VVTVTTAW
-56 SGASSEDVETG
+56 SGASAEDVEIGITL
-67 VTIPLEQR
+67 PLEQR

-84 MTSTSAPGLSGITLE
+84 MSSTSAPGTSGITLE
-99 FNEGTDMVLALE
+99 FDEGTDMVLALE
-111 QVKQRVDEFTNLPG
+111 QVKQRVDDFLNLPG

-131 VIHPARYEPVAR
+131 VIHPARYEPVAS
-143 LRLSGVDDRGEL
+143 LRLSGPEDLGEL
-155 RRLARRFERELLARG
+155 RRLARRMERELLARG
-170 IDRIDINGLPE
+170 IDRIDIDGLPD
-181 EAIRIAFDPTDL
+181 EAIRIAFDPVDL
-193 QRLGLDLATVAERI
+193 QRLGLDLEEVAARI
-207 DHLSRDLPAGL
+207 DRLSRDLPAGL

-250 ARINLGAVA
+250 ARIDLGAVA
-259 TIARQPL
+259 QITREPM
-266 EQQPEISVDGQRTV
+266 ERQPEISVGGQRAI
-280 VLQLSR
+280 VLKLSR

-293 AAARTLDAW
+293 EAARVLDAW
-302 FDETLPTLPP
+302 FTETRPTLPP
-312 TVQLEVFSKHWELI
+312 GVELEVFSERWELI

-335 NGAGGLLLVLVTLYL
+335 NGAGGLLLVLITLFL
-350 FLSARVAFWVA
+350 FLSGRVAFWVA

-402 VVGEDAQAHYDM
+402 VVGEDAQAHHDM
-414 GEEPLRAAEGG
+414 GEDPLRAAEGG
-425 ARRMLGPVM
+425 ARRMLGPVL

-440 VAAFLPLMLIGG
+440 VAAFLPLMLVGG
-452 IMGNIMSTIPL
+452 VMGNILSTIPL

-469 FASLIESFLILP
+469 LASLIESFLILP
-481 GHLRGAFRHAHHRRR
+481 GHLRGAFRHAHQPRPLRV
-496 ATRERLDAA
+496 RLDAA
-505 FERFRDRRFRPLV
+505 FERFREQRFRPLI
-518 DRALQHR
+518 DLALRHRAS
-525 GTTLALAV
+525 TLAV
-533 AALVMAIGLLAGGRL
+533 AVACLVLAVGLLAGGRL

-556 ESTTVHANVRF
+556 ESTTLNANVRF
-567 VSGTPR
+567 VAGTPR
-573 ATVDRFLTHLEKTL
+573 ATVDRFLAHLETTL
-587 ATTNAELGSEVVHT
+587 KATDADLGPGVLAT

-611 RGRARTGE
+611 RGRSRDGE
-619 RLGAVFVELEPP
+619 RIGGLFVELVAP
-631 DARDISNRTFIN
+631 DARTVRNREFIN
-643 AWRGRVVVPHGV
+643 AWRERVAVPHGV
-655 ENFTITEERSGP
+655 ESFTISEQRTGP

-692 EALRALPGISA
+692 EALAALPGVSA
-703 IEDDLPYGR
+703 IDDDLPYGR
-712 EQLIYKLSAAGQAL
+712 EQLIYRLSPAGHAL
-726 GLTITGLGRQ
+726 GLTITDLGRQ
-736 LRAAYDGLLVQ
+736 LRAAYDGLRVQ

-762 NRDTQR
+762 SREIQR
-768 RMRHLDQLPIR
+768 RMRHLEQLPIQ
-779 LPDGRFVP
+779 LPDGRFAP
-787 LSSVA
+787 LGSVA
-792 LWTSKR
+792 DWTSKR

-811 ATISADIDS
+811 ATVTADIDS
-820 TVNNTERVT
+820 AVNNTERVT
-829 RALAA
+829 QALADG
-834 ETLPQL
+834 TLPRL
-840 AAVYGVEFSLE
+840 AALYGVEFSLE
-851 GGSARQADTLG
+851 GGTARQADALG
-862 DMRTGML
+862 DLRTGML
-869 LGLLLIYVVL
+869 LGLLLIYIVL
-879 AWVFS
+879 AWVFG
-884 SYGWPLLVMTA
+884 SYGWPLIVMSA

-910 GMDLTIL
+910 GMDLTLL

-938 FYQRLRHEGCAVHE
+938 FYQRLRNEGCAVHE

-1009 VVLPT
+1009 LVVPT
-1014 MLSLYEEVHTRS
+1014 MLSIYEQLHARYAGTLADQ
-1026 TTREE
+1026 
-1031 PPTATETT
+1031 PT

>member
-1 VSRQRDLLGRF
+1 MSTSRDLLGTF

-21 LMVLMLCAGIFA
+21 LMVLMLLSGVFA

-48 VVTVTTPW
+48 VVTVTTAW
-56 SGASSEDVETG
+56 SGASAEDVEIGITL
-67 VTIPLEQR
+67 PLEQR

-84 MTSTSAPGLSGITLE
+84 MSSTSAPGTSGITLE
-99 FNEGTDMVLALE
+99 FDEGTDMVLALE
-111 QVKQRVDEFTNLPG
+111 QVKQRVDDFLNLPG

-131 VIHPARYEPVAR
+131 VIHPARYEPVAS
-143 LRLSGVDDRGEL
+143 LRLSGPEDLGEL
-155 RRLARRFERELLARG
+155 RRLARRMERELLARG
-170 IDRIDINGLPE
+170 IDRIDIDGLPD
-181 EAIRIAFDPTDL
+181 EAIRIAFDPVDL
-193 QRLGLDLATVAERI
+193 QRLGLDLEEVAARI
-207 DHLSRDLPAGL
+207 DRLSRDLPAGL

-250 ARINLGAVA
+250 ARIDLGAVA
-259 TIARQPL
+259 QITREPM
-266 EQQPEISVDGQRTV
+266 ERQPEISVGGQRAI
-280 VLQLSR
+280 VLKLSR

-293 AAARTLDAW
+293 EAARVLDAW
-302 FDETLPTLPP
+302 FTETRPTLPP
-312 TVQLEVFSKHWELI
+312 GVELEVFSERWELI

-335 NGAGGLLLVLVTLYL
+335 NGAGGLLLVLITLFL
-350 FLSARVAFWVA
+350 FLSGRVAFWVA

-402 VVGEDAQAHYDM
+402 VVGEDAQAHHDM
-414 GEEPLRAAEGG
+414 GEDPLRAAEGG
-425 ARRMLGPVM
+425 ARRMLGPVL

-440 VAAFLPLMLIGG
+440 VAAFLPLMLVGG
-452 IMGNIMSTIPL
+452 VMGNILSTIPL

-469 FASLIESFLILP
+469 LASLIESFLILP
-481 GHLRGAFRHAHHRRR
+481 GHLRGAFRHAHQPRPL
-496 ATRERLDAA
+496 RERLDAA
-505 FERFRDRRFRPLV
+505 FERFREQRFRPLI
-518 DRALQHR
+518 DLALRHRAS
-525 GTTLALAV
+525 TLAV
-533 AALVMAIGLLAGGRL
+533 AVACLVLAVGLLAGGRL

-556 ESTTVHANVRF
+556 ESTTLNANVRF
-567 VSGTPR
+567 VAGTPR
-573 ATVDRFLTHLEKTL
+573 ATVDRFLAHLETTL
-587 ATTNAELGSEVVHT
+587 KATDADLGPGVLAT

-611 RGRARTGE
+611 RGRSRDGE
-619 RLGAVFVELEPP
+619 RIGGLFVELVAP
-631 DARDISNRTFIN
+631 DARTVRNREFIN
-643 AWRGRVVVPHGV
+643 AWRERVAVPHGV
-655 ENFTITEERSGP
+655 ESFTISEQRTGP

-692 EALRALPGISA
+692 EALAALPGVSA
-703 IEDDLPYGR
+703 IDDDLPYGR
-712 EQLIYKLSAAGQAL
+712 EQLIYRLSPAGHAL
-726 GLTITGLGRQ
+726 GLTITDLGRQ
-736 LRAAYDGLLVQ
+736 LRAAYDGLRVQ

-762 NRDTQR
+762 SREIQR
-768 RMRHLDQLPIR
+768 RMRHLEQLPIQ
-779 LPDGRFVP
+779 LPDGRFAP
-787 LSSVA
+787 LGSVA
-792 LWTSKR
+792 DWTSKR

-811 ATISADIDS
+811 ATVTADIDS
-820 TVNNTERVT
+820 AVNNTERVT
-829 RALAA
+829 QALADG
-834 ETLPQL
+834 TLPRL
-840 AAVYGVEFSLE
+840 AALYGVEFSLE
-851 GGSARQADTLG
+851 GGTARQTDALG
-862 DMRTGML
+862 DLRTGML
-869 LGLLLIYVVL
+869 LGLLLIYIVL

-884 SYGWPLLVMTA
+884 SYGWPLIVMSA

-910 GMDLTIL
+910 GMDLTLL

-938 FYQRLRHEGCAVHE
+938 FYQRLRNEGCAVHE

-1009 VVLPT
+1009 LVVPT
-1014 MLSLYEEVHTRS
+1014 MLSIYEQLHARCAGTLADQ
-1026 TTREE
+1026 
-1031 PPTATETT
+1031 PT

>member
-1 VSRQRDLLGRF
+1 VSTSRDLLGTF

-21 LMVLMLCAGIFA
+21 LMVLMLLSGVFA

-48 VVTVTTPW
+48 VVTVTTAW
-56 SGASSEDVETG
+56 SGASAEDVEIGITL
-67 VTIPLEQR
+67 PLEQR

-84 MTSTSAPGLSGITLE
+84 MSSTSAPGTSGITLE
-99 FNEGTDMVLALE
+99 FDEGTDMVLALE
-111 QVKQRVDEFTNLPG
+111 QVKQRVDDFLNLPG

-131 VIHPARYEPVAR
+131 VIHPARYEPVAS
-143 LRLSGVDDRGEL
+143 LRLSGPEDLGEL
-155 RRLARRFERELLARG
+155 RRLARRMERELLARG
-170 IDRIDINGLPE
+170 IDRIDIDGLPD
-181 EAIRIAFDPTDL
+181 EAIRIAFDPVDL
-193 QRLGLDLATVAERI
+193 QRLGLDLAEVAGRI
-207 DHLSRDLPAGL
+207 DQLSRDLPAGL

-250 ARINLGAVA
+250 ARIDLGAVA
-259 TIARQPL
+259 QITREPM
-266 EQQPEISVDGQRTV
+266 ERQPEISVGGQRAI
-280 VLQLSR
+280 VLKLSR

-293 AAARTLDAW
+293 EAARVLDAW
-302 FDETLPTLPP
+302 FTETRPTLPP
-312 TVQLEVFSKHWELI
+312 GVELEVFSERWELI

-335 NGAGGLLLVLVTLYL
+335 NGAGGLLLVLITLFL
-350 FLSARVAFWVA
+350 FLSGRVAFWVA

-402 VVGEDAQAHYDM
+402 VVGEDAQAHHDM
-414 GEEPLRAAEGG
+414 GEDPLRAAEGG
-425 ARRMLGPVM
+425 ARRMLGPVL

-440 VAAFLPLMLIGG
+440 VAAFLPLMLVGG
-452 IMGNIMSTIPL
+452 VMGNILSTIPL

-469 FASLIESFLILP
+469 LASLIESFLILP
-481 GHLRGAFRHAHHRRR
+481 GHLRGAFRHAHQPRPL
-496 ATRERLDAA
+496 RERLDAA
-505 FERFRDRRFRPLV
+505 FERFREQRFRPLI
-518 DRALQHR
+518 DLALRHRAS
-525 GTTLALAV
+525 TLAV
-533 AALVMAIGLLAGGRL
+533 AVACLVLAVGLLAGGRL

-556 ESTTVHANVRF
+556 ESTTLNANVRF
-567 VSGTPR
+567 VAGTPR
-573 ATVDRFLTHLEKTL
+573 ATVDRFLAHLETTL
-587 ATTNAELGSEVVHT
+587 KATDADLGPGVLAT

-611 RGRARTGE
+611 RGRSRDGE
-619 RLGAVFVELEPP
+619 RIGGLFVELVAP
-631 DARDISNRTFIN
+631 DARTVRNREFIN
-643 AWRGRVVVPHGV
+643 AWRERVAVPHGV
-655 ENFTITEERSGP
+655 ESFTISEQRTGP

-692 EALRALPGISA
+692 EALAALPGVSA
-703 IEDDLPYGR
+703 IDDDLPYGR
-712 EQLIYKLSAAGQAL
+712 EQLIYRLSPAGHAL
-726 GLTITGLGRQ
+726 GLTITDLGRQ
-736 LRAAYDGLLVQ
+736 LRAAYDGLRVQ

-762 NRDTQR
+762 SREIQR
-768 RMRHLDQLPIR
+768 RMRHLEQLPIQ
-779 LPDGRFVP
+779 LPDGRFAP
-787 LSSVA
+787 LGSVA
-792 LWTSKR
+792 DWTSKR

-811 ATISADIDS
+811 ATVTADIDS
-820 TVNNTERVT
+820 AVNNTERVT
-829 RALAA
+829 QALADG
-834 ETLPQL
+834 TLPRL
-840 AAVYGVEFSLE
+840 AALYGVEFSLE
-851 GGSARQADTLG
+851 GGTARQADALG
-862 DMRTGML
+862 DLRTGML
-869 LGLLLIYVVL
+869 LGLLLIYIVL
-879 AWVFS
+879 AWVFG
-884 SYGWPLLVMTA
+884 SYGWPLIVMSA

-910 GMDLTIL
+910 GMDLTLL

-938 FYQRLRHEGCAVHE
+938 FYQRLRNEGCAVHE

-1009 VVLPT
+1009 LVVPT
-1014 MLSLYEEVHTRS
+1014 MLSIYEQLHARYAGTLADQ
-1026 TTREE
+1026 
-1031 PPTATETT
+1031 PT

>member
-1 VSRQRDLLGRF
+1 MSTSRDLLGTF

-21 LMVLMLCAGIFA
+21 LMVLMLLSGVFA

-48 VVTVTTPW
+48 VVTVTTAW
-56 SGASSEDVETG
+56 SGASAEDVEIGITL
-67 VTIPLEQR
+67 PLEQR

-84 MTSTSAPGLSGITLE
+84 MSSTSAPGTSGITLE
-99 FNEGTDMVLALE
+99 FDEGTDMVLALE
-111 QVKQRVDEFTNLPG
+111 QVKQRVDDFLNLPG

-131 VIHPARYEPVAR
+131 VIHPARYEPVAS
-143 LRLSGVDDRGEL
+143 LRLSGPEDLGEL
-155 RRLARRFERELLARG
+155 RRLARRMERELLARG
-170 IDRIDINGLPE
+170 IDRIDIDGLPD
-181 EAIRIAFDPTDL
+181 EAIRIAFDPVDL
-193 QRLGLDLATVAERI
+193 QRLGLDLEEVAARI
-207 DHLSRDLPAGL
+207 DRLSRDLPAGL

-250 ARINLGAVA
+250 ARIDLGAVA
-259 TIARQPL
+259 QITREPM
-266 EQQPEISVDGQRTV
+266 ERQPEISVNGQRAI
-280 VLQLSR
+280 VLKLSR

-293 AAARTLDAW
+293 EAARVLDAW
-302 FDETLPTLPP
+302 FTETRPTLPP
-312 TVQLEVFSKHWELI
+312 GVELEVFSERWELI

-335 NGAGGLLLVLVTLYL
+335 NGAGGLLLVLITLFL
-350 FLSARVAFWVA
+350 FLSGRVAFWVA

-402 VVGEDAQAHYDM
+402 VVGEDAQAHHDM
-414 GEEPLRAAEGG
+414 GEDPLRAAEGG
-425 ARRMLGPVM
+425 ARRMLGPVL

-440 VAAFLPLMLIGG
+440 VAAFLPLMLVGG
-452 IMGNIMSTIPL
+452 VMGNILSTIPL

-469 FASLIESFLILP
+469 LASLIESFLILP
-481 GHLRGAFRHAHHRRR
+481 GHLRGAFRHAHQPRPL
-496 ATRERLDAA
+496 RERLDAA
-505 FERFRDRRFRPLV
+505 FERFREQRFRPLI
-518 DRALQHR
+518 DLALRHRAS
-525 GTTLALAV
+525 TLAV
-533 AALVMAIGLLAGGRL
+533 AVACLVLAVGLLAGGRL

-556 ESTTVHANVRF
+556 ESTTLNANVRF
-567 VSGTPR
+567 VAGTPR
-573 ATVDRFLTHLEKTL
+573 ATVDRFLAHLETTL
-587 ATTNAELGSEVVHT
+587 KATDADLGPGVLAT

-611 RGRARTGE
+611 RGRSRDGE
-619 RLGAVFVELEPP
+619 RIGGLFVELVAP
-631 DARDISNRTFIN
+631 DARTVRNREFIN
-643 AWRGRVVVPHGV
+643 AWRERVAVPHGV
-655 ENFTITEERSGP
+655 ESFTISEQRTGP

-692 EALRALPGISA
+692 EALAALPGVSA
-703 IEDDLPYGR
+703 IDDDLPYGR
-712 EQLIYKLSAAGQAL
+712 EQLIYRLSPAGHAL
-726 GLTITGLGRQ
+726 GLTITDLGRQ
-736 LRAAYDGLLVQ
+736 LRAAYDGLRVQ

-762 NRDTQR
+762 SREIQR
-768 RMRHLDQLPIR
+768 RMRHLEQLPIQ
-779 LPDGRFVP
+779 LPDGRFAP
-787 LSSVA
+787 LGSVA
-792 LWTSKR
+792 DWTSKR

-811 ATISADIDS
+811 ATVTADIDS
-820 TVNNTERVT
+820 AVNNTERVT
-829 RALAA
+829 QALADG
-834 ETLPQL
+834 TLPRL
-840 AAVYGVEFSLE
+840 AALYGVEFSLE
-851 GGSARQADTLG
+851 GGTARQADALG
-862 DMRTGML
+862 DLRTGML
-869 LGLLLIYVVL
+869 LGLLLIYIVL

-884 SYGWPLLVMTA
+884 SYGWPLIVMSA

-910 GMDLTIL
+910 GMDLTLL

-938 FYQRLRHEGCAVHE
+938 FYQRLRNEGYAVHE

-1009 VVLPT
+1009 LVVPT
-1014 MLSLYEEVHTRS
+1014 MLSIYEQLHARYAGTLADQ
-1026 TTREE
+1026 
-1031 PPTATETT
+1031 PT